1 MFGELLYITQNHEK
15 AARQILKYIQRKPRH
30 KCVIAIAGDSGSG
43 KSGIAHTLSRFL
55 KQEGTPAKVLHIDN
69 FYKVPPTRRS
79 SWRKERGIE
88 SIGLSEYD
96 WECLNGAI
104 EDFRKDRKSR
114 LPFIDL
120 RTDQVDT
127 LITDFDGLPFLII
140 EGLYTLEAN
149 ADLKVFIDLS
159 YRETISA
166 QVLRGKETL
175 DEFRMQVLEQEHKVV
190 QSLRPEADLLVTK
203 EFDVIPAPGG
213 ELAAGE
219 GEAGDV

>member
-15 AARQILKYIQRKPRH
+15 AARQILGYIQREPRE
-30 KCVIAIAGDSGSG
+30 KYVIAIAGDSGTG

-69 FYKVPPTRRS
+69 FYKVPPKQRN
-79 SWRKERGIE
+79 SWRRERGIE

-96 WECLNGAI
+96 WDCINGAI
-104 EDFRKDRKSR
+104 EDFRNDREST
-114 LPFIDL
+114 LPFIDM

-127 LITDFDGLPFLII
+127 LITDFDGLPYLII

-159 YRETISA
+159 YREVISA

-175 DEFRMQVLEQEHKVV
+175 DEFRMEVLEQEHKVV
-190 QSLRPEADLLVTK
+190 QSLEVEADLIVTK
-203 EFDVIPAPGG
+203 EFNVIPAPDGRIAD
-213 ELAAGE
+213 EEAAALG
-219 GEAGDV
+219 